1 MTIRVVIAD
10 DQPAVRDALRVTLD
24 GEPDIKVV
32 GEAADGAEAV
42 HQALWRRP
50 DVVVLDLRMP
60 YVDGISA
67 IRQLAGTEAPPGILA
82 LTTFDTDEY
91 LFGALQSGASGFL
104 LKDSDPELLLE
115 AVRALHRG
123 HGLVDPQVTT
133 RLIHRFASLSLASP
147 ADARQRL
154 TARELEVLRHLA
166 HGLSNA
172 QIARALTIEVGTV
185 KNHVASLL
193 RKLELPT
200 RVRAVIYA
208 YEHGLAPRHS
218 ETQPSRRFTCP

>member
-10 DQPAVRDALRVTLD
+10 DQPAVREALRMTLD
-24 GEPDIKVV
+24 GEFDIKVV
-32 GEAADGAEAV
+32 GEAADGAQAV

-50 DVVVLDLRMP
+50 DVVVMDLRMP

-67 IRQLAGTEAPPGILA
+67 IRQLAQVEVSPKMLA

-104 LKDSDPELLLE
+104 LKDSDPDLLLE

-133 RLIHRFASLSLASP
+133 RLIHRFARVSP
-147 ADARQRL
+147 ASATEAQQRL
-154 TARELEVLRHLA
+154 TAREFEVLQELA
-166 HGLSNA
+166 RGLSNRE
-172 QIARALTIEVGTV
+172 IGEALTIEEGTV

-193 RKLELPT
+193 RKLGLHT

-208 YEHGLAPRHS
+208 HEHGLAPRDLDI
-218 ETQPSRRFTCP
+218 

>member
-1 MTIRVVIAD
+1 VTIRVMIAD

-24 GEPDIKVV
+24 AEPDIQVV

-50 DVVVLDLRMP
+50 DVAVLDLRMP
-60 YVDGISA
+60 YVDGLSA
-67 IRQLAGTEAPPGILA
+67 IRQLAATNSPPKMLA

-133 RLIHRFASLSLASP
+133 RLIHRFATLSP
-147 ADARQRL
+147 APDTDARQRL
-154 TARELEVLRHLA
+154 TPRELEVLRHLA
-166 HGLSNA
+166 RGLSNA
-172 QIARALTIEVGTV
+172 DIAGALTIEEGTV

-193 RKLELPT
+193 RKLGLPT
-200 RVRAVIYA
+200 RVHAVIYA
-208 YEHGLAPRHS
+208 YEHGLAPHR
-218 ETQPSRRFTCP
+218 

>member
-1 MTIRVVIAD
+1 MSIRVVIAD
-10 DQPAVRDALRVTLD
+10 DQPAVREALRVTLG
-24 GEPDIKVV
+24 GEADIEVV
-32 GEAADGAEAV
+32 GEAGDGGEAV
-42 HQALWRRP
+42 HQVMWRRP
-50 DVVVLDLRMP
+50 DVVVMDLRMP

-67 IRQLAGTEAPPGILA
+67 IRQLAAMDTPPRMLA

-133 RLIHRFASLSLASP
+133 RLIDRFARLSP
-147 ADARQRL
+147 ASAGDARQRL
-154 TARELEVLRHLA
+154 TTRELEVLRHLA
-166 HGLSNA
+166 RGLSNA
-172 QIARALTIEVGTV
+172 QIAEVLTIEEGTV
-185 KNHVASLL
+185 KTHVANLL
-193 RKLELPT
+193 RKLSLPT

-208 YEHGLAPRHS
+208 YEHGLAPHHS
-218 ETQPSRRFTCP
+218 DP